1 MEVSRLTFRKETKE
15 AMNKGL
21 NKMQKG
27 RLRFNKLKELNESGE
42 LSMIK
47 NRKELGYALGYTK
60 EQLATSA
67 SPYICGLI
75 KKGYINE
82 ILLNFDPIT
91 QKPQYEY
98 HLTGKEPS
106 AVIGRPKQNSS
117 AKKKVEKELRRWQD
131 KVEAGQI
138 PEAPQPVLDTPTEP
152 EVTVLASPIKLEFT
166 KGDVCIKME
175 LGNSK
180 DASELIKTILNGA

>member
-21 NKMQKG
+21 NKVQKG

-60 EQLATSA
+60 EQLTTSA

-75 KKGYINE
+75 KKGYMTE
-82 ILLNFDPIT
+82 TLLNFDPMT
-91 QKPQYEY
+91 KMPQYEY

-106 AVIGRPKQNSS
+106 DVVGRPKRTPK
-117 AKKKVEKELRRWQD
+117 ADVKRELRRWQD

-138 PEAPQPVLDTPTEP
+138 PEAPQPAGKAARYAGGSSSCAPP
-152 EVTVLASPIKLEFT
+152 
-166 KGDVCIKME
+166 G
-175 LGNSK
+175 
-180 DASELIKTILNGA
+180 